1 MTRTLTMKPFNTLV
15 MAVGAALLFSASAS
29 LADEQIT
36 ARFRPDPANPMKNDF
51 ENTTPISS
59 ICAAH
64 IPTQCRALG
73 IFSLRDN
80 DFAANS
86 NQPIEA
92 NHEDDRKGFMVKVPS
107 DWRDLLVTHTATGE
121 TETVQFRI
129 AGIGSL
135 WSVSHP
141 PGVSGWAQPG
151 IDWSSQWRNAPSP
164 CQRTGHLA
172 ASDRWASYFWLTP
185 EGAGPCGRKPSV
197 GFSAMRYG
205 TMEYAYELRTPNPL
219 SMSGGQYH
227 GSITY
232 TMGPGGDYDFGDVMV
247 LNKSALTFN
256 FILSVE
262 HDLKVDIPPGG
273 NRIELLPDGG
283 WQAWLNRGLAPTRL
297 YRDQTF
303 RIAASSRFKMQ
314 LECSIVMGNTCGL
327 RNANGDE
334 VPLQIAV
341 TLPSGID
348 GRGNQAVQKRPLR
361 LDGDGTELFQPLLY
375 VNDRPGT
382 LHFEVLRDDMAEML
396 KQPGSTYTG
405 VATVIWD
412 SEI

>member
-1 MTRTLTMKPFNTLV
+1 MTRTLTMKPFNTLI

-59 ICAAH
+59 ICAGH
-64 IPTQCRALG
+64 IPAQCKALG

-80 DFAANS
+80 DFTASS
-86 NQPIEA
+86 NQTILG
-92 NHEDDRKGFMVKVPS
+92 NHEDVRKGFMVKVPS
-107 DWRDLLVTHTATGE
+107 DWRDLQVTHTATGE
-121 TETVQFRI
+121 TETVQLRI

-135 WSVSHP
+135 WYVPYP
-141 PGVSGWAQPG
+141 PGVSAWAAPG
-151 IDWSSQWRNAPSP
+151 FSWIGRWVDAPPP
-164 CQRTGHLA
+164 CRRTGHIA

-185 EGAGPCGRKPSV
+185 EGAGACSRTPSV
-197 GFSAMRYG
+197 DLSFLRFN

-219 SMSGGQYH
+219 TMSGGQYH

-247 LNKSALTFN
+247 LNKNALTFN
-256 FILSVE
+256 FTLSVE
-262 HDLKVDIPPGG
+262 HDLKVDLPPGG
-273 NRIELLPDGG
+273 NHIELIPEGG
-283 WQAWLNRGLAPTRL
+283 WQAWLNRGRAPTRL

-303 RIAASSRFKMQ
+303 RIAASSRFKMK

-327 RNANGDE
+327 RNAKGDE
-334 VPLQIAV
+334 VPLQVAV

-348 GRGNQAVQKRPLR
+348 GRGNQAVLKRPLR
-361 LDGDGTELFQPLLY
+361 LDGDGTELFQPLFY

-382 LHFEVLRDDMAEML
+382 LHFEVLRDDMADML
-396 KQPGSTYTG
+396 NQPGSTYSG
-405 VATVIWD
+405 VVTVIWD
-412 SEI
+412 SDI

>member
-1 MTRTLTMKPFNTLV
+1 
-15 MAVGAALLFSASAS
+15 
-29 LADEQIT
+29 
-36 ARFRPDPANPMKNDF
+36 
-51 ENTTPISS
+51 
-59 ICAAH
+59 
-64 IPTQCRALG
+64 
-73 IFSLRDN
+73 
-80 DFAANS
+80 
-86 NQPIEA
+86 
-92 NHEDDRKGFMVKVPS
+92 
-107 DWRDLLVTHTATGE
+107 
-121 TETVQFRI
+121 
-129 AGIGSL
+129 
-135 WSVSHP
+135 
-141 PGVSGWAQPG
+141 
-151 IDWSSQWRNAPSP
+151 
-164 CQRTGHLA
+164 
-172 ASDRWASYFWLTP
+172 
-185 EGAGPCGRKPSV
+185 
-197 GFSAMRYG
+197 
-205 TMEYAYELRTPNPL
+205 MEYAYELRTPNPL
-219 SMSGGQYH
+219 TMSGGQYH

-247 LNKSALTFN
+247 LNKNALTFD

-262 HDLKVDIPPGG
+262 HDLKVDLPPGG

-283 WQAWLNRGLAPTRL
+283 WQAWLNRGRAPTRL

-327 RNANGDE
+327 RNVNGDE

>member
-1 MTRTLTMKPFNTLV
+1 MTRILTMKPFNTLI
-15 MAVGAALLFSASAS
+15 MAVSAALLFSASAS

-59 ICAAH
+59 ICADH

-73 IFSLRDN
+73 IFSLRDTA
-80 DFAANS
+80 FSAVT
-86 NQPIEA
+86 NQPILA
-92 NHEDDRKGFMVKVPS
+92 NHENERSGFMVKVPS
-107 DWRDLLVTHTATGE
+107 DWRDLQVTHANTGE
-121 TETVQFRI
+121 IETVQLRV
-129 AGIGSL
+129 AGIGAL
-135 WSVSHP
+135 WRVPRP
-141 PGVSGWAQPG
+141 PGVSAWAQPG
-151 IDWSSQWRNAPSP
+151 FGWDRRWRDAPAP

-172 ASDRWASYFWLTP
+172 AGTNLASFFWLTP
-185 EGAGPCGRKPSV
+185 EGAGACSRQPSMDLS
-197 GFSAMRYG
+197 FMSLA

-219 SMSGGQYH
+219 SMSGGQYT

-247 LNKSALTFN
+247 PNKNALTFN

-273 NRIELLPDGG
+273 NRIELLPEGG
-283 WQAWLNRGLAPTRL
+283 WQAWLNRGRAPTRL

-314 LECSIVMGNTCGL
+314 LECSIVMGNSCGL

-361 LDGDGTELFQPLLY
+361 LDGDGTDLFQPLFY

-382 LHFEVLRDDMAEML
+382 LHFEVLRDDMAGML
-396 KQPGSTYTG
+396 NQPGSTYSG
-405 VATVIWD
+405 VVTVIWD

>member
-1 MTRTLTMKPFNTLV
+1 
-15 MAVGAALLFSASAS
+15 
-29 LADEQIT
+29 
-36 ARFRPDPANPMKNDF
+36 
-51 ENTTPISS
+51 
-59 ICAAH
+59 
-64 IPTQCRALG
+64 LG

-80 DFAANS
+80 DFSALS
-86 NQPIEA
+86 NQPILA
-92 NHEDDRKGFMVKVPS
+92 NHEDERKGFMVKVPS
-107 DWRDLLVTHTATGE
+107 DWRDLQVTHAGTGE
-121 TETVQFRI
+121 TETVQLRI

-135 WSVSHP
+135 WHVPRP
-141 PGVSGWAQPG
+141 PGVSAWQQPG
-151 IDWSSQWRNAPSP
+151 VAWGNQWREAPSP
-164 CQRTGHLA
+164 CRRTGHLA
-172 ASDRWASYFWLTP
+172 AGVAFGSYFWLTP
-185 EGAGPCGRKPSV
+185 EGAGPCSRKPSMELSSLR
-197 GFSAMRYG
+197 FN

-219 SMSGGQYH
+219 TMSGGQYY

-247 LNKSALTFN
+247 PNKSALTFN

-273 NRIELLPDGG
+273 NRIELIPDGG
-283 WQAWLNRGLAPTRL
+283 WQAWLNRGRAPTRL

-361 LDGDGTELFQPLLY
+361 LDGDGTELFQPQFY

-412 SEI
+412 SQV